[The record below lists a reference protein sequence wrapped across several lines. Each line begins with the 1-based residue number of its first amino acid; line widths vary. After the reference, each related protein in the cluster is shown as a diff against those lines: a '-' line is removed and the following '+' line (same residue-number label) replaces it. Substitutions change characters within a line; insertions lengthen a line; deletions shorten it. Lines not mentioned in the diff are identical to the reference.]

1 MVTPKTVVICLVEA
15 VIIGSIFSMLTL
27 AGLFENVPSLV
38 VAILLGGTAGLVS
51 GIIIKR
57 RNKMLS
63 K

>member
-38 VAILLGGTAGLVS
+38 VAILLGGNCWARVWHYY
-51 GIIIKR
+51 KAQ
-57 RNKMLS
+57 K
-63 K
+63 